1 MKLHRTQSCPGWRAS
16 TFAGLA
22 LTASLGALTLA
33 PALAETQ
40 AEPVEEAGNNLSVP
54 LVFGDGIGLAG
65 GDVAADPANSGLRGL
80 PGVELFEGKFWYW
93 WPTAEG
99 GASCDPSMPT
109 CPPSPA
115 PAGLEKVYVQAD
127 EDNEWQADWLDGRG
141 LQTPVTVDAI
151 DWGDNLESQVWNTQS
166 MVRTE
171 VALYKNAALMG
182 YQMRYLSGQGQTE
195 VWGTNTDLYEGTEAT
210 VFSPCARL
218 TIQKLQREAGSLEAP
233 PPVERLA
240 WDAAK
245 GEWKWTVPGAI
256 ATAYNSAVWQRFG
269 VDGPTD
275 AYSAEVN
282 VSGKTIFGYLW
293 SLSKT
298 VLPPGFESA
307 GWYRLTFSLD
317 GTTNTTA
324 APPLACG
331 TFTLNTSVRGASIVV
346 PIEEETE
353 VMPGRQG
360 PVVLAEEEERPG
372 FEPVVDSTNN
382 LTYIDVYIQNVQRGG
397 GIRPISPGK
406 GRGPLPIVHGRR

>member
-1 MKLHRTQSCPGWRAS
+1 MKNRFMVDTGVSAARILA
-16 TFAGLA
+16 A
-22 LTASLGALTLA
+22 LTIAAVTSVAPSTAFGA
-33 PALAETQ
+33 TQ

-65 GDVAADPANSGLRGL
+65 ADVELDPANSGLRGL
-80 PGVELFEGKFWYW
+80 PGVELFDGAFWYW
-93 WPTAEG
+93 WPIPDGE
-99 GASCDPSMPT
+99 ASCNPSQPG

-127 EDNEWQADWLDGRG
+127 ADNQWQAEWVDGRD
-141 LQTPVTVDAI
+141 LQSPVTVDAI

-171 VALYKNAALMG
+171 VALYKNLVLTG
-182 YQMRYLSGQGQTE
+182 YQMRFLAGQGQTE
-195 VWGTNTDLYEGTEAT
+195 IWGTNRAVYEGTNGT

-218 TIQKLQREAGSLEAP
+218 TIQKLQREAGSISAP
-233 PPVERLA
+233 PAVEKLA

-245 GEWKWTVPGAI
+245 AEWKWTTTGAI
-256 ATAYNSAVWQRFG
+256 ATAFNSAVWQRFG

-298 VLPPGFESA
+298 SLPQDFEKA

-317 GTTNTTA
+317 GTTTTTA
-324 APPLACG
+324 TPKLACG
-331 TFTLNTSVRGASIVV
+331 SFTLNTSVRGATIVV
-346 PIEEETE
+346 PIEEES
-353 VMPGRQG
+353 
-360 PVVLAEEEERPG
+360 VVADLGGTAAEPERPS
-372 FEPVVDSTNN
+372 FTPVVDAVNN
-382 LTYIDVYIQNVQRGG
+382 LTYLDLYIEATQRGG
-397 GIRPISPGK
+397 GVRPIQNPGK
-406 GRGPLPIVHGRR
+406 GKGPLPVVRGRR

>member
-1 MKLHRTQSCPGWRAS
+1 MRLRDATRGSWRNGARTIAR
-16 TFAGLA
+16 TAGVA
-22 LTASLGALTLA
+22 LLSVMAVA
-33 PALAETQ
+33 PAGAATE

-54 LVFGDGIGLAG
+54 LVFGEGIGLAG
-65 GDVAADPANSGLRGL
+65 GDVAADPVNTGLRGL
-80 PGVELFEGKFWYW
+80 PGVALFAGKFWYW

-99 GASCDPSMPT
+99 GSACDPATPS

-127 EDNEWQADWLDGRG
+127 ADNEWQADWLDGRAV
-141 LQTPVTVDAI
+141 QTPVTVDGI

-171 VALYKNAALMG
+171 VALYKNFAATG
-182 YQMRYLSGQGQTE
+182 YQMRFVTGQGQTE
-195 VWGTNTDLYEGTEAT
+195 VWGTNTLTYESTEGT

-218 TIQKLQREAGSLEAP
+218 TIQKLQREVGSVDSPL
-233 PPVERLA
+233 PVERLV

-245 GEWKWTVPGAI
+245 AEWKWSGTGAI
-256 ATAYNSAVWQRFG
+256 ATAFNSAVWQRFG

-293 SLSKT
+293 GLAKT
-298 VLPPGFESA
+298 TLPQGFEKA

-317 GTTNTTA
+317 GTTTTTTT
-324 APPLACG
+324 PPLACG
-331 TFTLNTSVRGASIVV
+331 SFTLNTSVRNATIVV

-353 VMPGRQG
+353 VVAPAPGIS
-360 PVVLAEEEERPG
+360 AEEEERPS
-372 FEPVVDSTNN
+372 FTPVVDPVNN
-382 LTYIDVYIQNVQRGG
+382 LSYLDVYIENVQRGG
-397 GIRPISPGK
+397 GVKPISPGK
-406 GRGPLPIVHGRR
+406 GRMPIVPGRR